1 MGGSLLIW
9 YWILRTDYTV
19 RARLKTVITHS
30 YTFCNWGHF
39 NWIELNW
46 IFFLLHRG
54 PPRNHFRNPGDP
66 KSPLRKSQCSCVY
79 RARDKQRARE
89 QEREWGSEWGREREL
104 QPKTNVLFLQRAKCN
119 NKSSGSSL
127 QLSERSSYSPIWAST
142 VSECVCVCVCFCRVY
157 LTRWIAI
164 CICLYNQFGCFNDPI
179 IWWAKGIIKKN
190 HILIFYSYLILF
202 ILLSLSHFIL
212 DLFLSL
218 SLSFLKK
225 EHSYL
230 TLITIFFFFF
240 TQSVFYFFCLSFL
253 YSRLYPSAFSIF
265 IVTLILIL
273 SWESVKGPSN
283 IF

>member
-179 IWWAKGIIKKN
+179 IWWAKGIIKK
-190 HILIFYSYLILF
+190 ITSSSFIPTLSYLYSYLYPISSSTYSYLYLCHF
-202 ILLSLSHFIL
+202 KKKKIHISLLSPSFFFFHPISV
-212 DLFLSL
+212 LFLLLIFPLFS
-218 SLSFLKK
+218 SLSFCFFHL
-225 EHSYL
+225 HSHA
-230 TLITIFFFFF
+230 
-240 TQSVFYFFCLSFL
+240 
-253 YSRLYPSAFSIF
+253 YP
-265 IVTLILIL
+265 
-273 SWESVKGPSN
+273 N
-283 IF
+283 IIMGECEGSK